1 MAEGEYVHGSM
12 DISEQRATFNLFY
25 SLTKWGSVVVVAAM
39 VLLALTRTNAV
50 DCSKADQAA
59 AHLNACGKL
68 AHGAEGAE
76 HE

>member
-1 MAEGEYVHGSM
+1 MAEGEYVQGTM

-25 SLTKWGSVVVVAAM
+25 NLTKWGTVLVIAVV

-59 AHLNACGKL
+59 AHINACGKI
-68 AHGAEGAE
+68 AQGAEGAE
-76 HE
+76 QE

>member
-25 SLTKWGSVVVVAAM
+25 SLTKWGTVVVVAAV

-50 DCSKADQAA
+50 DCSKAAQPA
-59 AHLNACGKL
+59 AHINGCGKL